1 MVALVIVFESAV
13 SAFMVD
19 LKFLRSVKFDL
30 ISQTKGFIVCGTF
43 VPTLPV
49 AAEARCKK

>member
-1 MVALVIVFESAV
+1 VEALIIVFESAV

-19 LKFLRSVKFDL
+19 LKFLRLVKFDL
-30 ISQTKGFIVCGTF
+30 LSQTRGFIVCGTF
-43 VPTLPV
+43 VPTLQV

>member
-1 MVALVIVFESAV
+1 MEALVIVFESAV

-30 ISQTKGFIVCGTF
+30 LSQKKGFIVCGTF
-43 VPTLPV
+43 VPTLQV
-49 AAEARCKK
+49 AAEVRCKK